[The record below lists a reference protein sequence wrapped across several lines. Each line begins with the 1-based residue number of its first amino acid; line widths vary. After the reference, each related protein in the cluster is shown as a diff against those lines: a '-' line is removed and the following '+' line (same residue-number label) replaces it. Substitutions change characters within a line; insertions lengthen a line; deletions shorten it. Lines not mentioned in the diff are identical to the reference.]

1 MCKQYERLPSNSS
14 VILEHKENVKVIP
27 SKLFILRWRKP
38 KSQKEAFKREKEAF
52 SYCQGELSNRYF
64 ELVIKKGKKS
74 AEEDIFIKVHPGLL
88 YLITTFLLACLC
100 ILVMSVMREI
110 QVINGG
116 ILPSSLGQDSAKNP
130 VCGLMKVGKS
140 SCVGGHLTKTHSDL
154 SSKGQL

>member
-38 KSQKEAFKREKEAF
+38 KSKKEAF
-52 SYCQGELSNRYF
+52 SYCQGELSNRYS

-100 ILVMSVMREI
+100 ILVMSVMGEI